1 MEIFPGVTMET
12 DVRFGR
18 ACIAGTRVD
27 VATVVGALG
36 AGDSLE
42 TVQEAFRLSREQL
55 LAALRYAADLVAS
68 VPAGAGASL
77 EPPVTQARPNPAAA
91 PG

>member
-1 MEIFPGVTMET
+1 MEIFPGVTVDA

-18 ACIAGTRVD
+18 ACIVGTRVD

-55 LAALRYAADLVAS
+55 LAALRYAADLVAR

-77 EPPVTQARPNPAAA
+77 EAPVTRARSNPAVT